1 MYKVAYRKYRP
12 MRFAD
17 VVGQPQV
24 TVTLKNELKSGRI
37 SHAYLFTGTRGTGKT
52 TCAKILAKAV
62 NCLHLQDGDPCGE
75 CEICRGLDDG
85 SVLDVVEIDAA
96 SNNGVDSIRS
106 LIEESNFTPAKTKY
120 RVYIIDEVHMLSV
133 AAFNAL
139 LKTLEEPPAHVIF
152 ILATTEVHKLLPTI
166 LSRCQRF
173 DFKHIA
179 PSEIAGRVEY
189 VTEQENASITHDAA
203 MLIARL
209 ADGALR
215 DALSILDQC
224 LGRSEE
230 ITVPVV
236 QDAVG
241 MAGRAY
247 LSGFADAVMN
257 RDAAAVMESIDTLHK
272 ASKDMSR
279 LCEELAE
286 YFRGLMLIKTMRN
299 ASQLV
304 VVSEEELAAMTD
316 QALALSLADI
326 LHALDTLQETLNK
339 MRYSNPRVELE
350 MAFMRLCSPEL
361 DSTPEALIR
370 RIEALEKGGMKVLTA
385 PVKAAA
391 TPSEPKRQPAQAA
404 AVPAPPVSAD
414 MMAKPKQDSADTGSG
429 TEKEPAPKAE
439 PDTVPETL
447 PIPDNEPAEGEFTIE
462 QEPEAEPELPG
473 QTAFDAVVQPKAS
486 AADPAALSK
495 DAERFLQWPEILDI
509 MKTSS
514 NSVAAAF
521 SGSSAFVNGVY
532 MLIKAPQIAFE
543 LLKRPSQ
550 RDKMRDAI
558 RQVTGRTYKLGPY
571 KEEEEQQEED
581 PLTVLE
587 QRAREAGI
595 PVTIEVSESQDD
607 E

>member
-139 LKTLEEPPAHVIF
+139 LKTLEEPPPHVIF

-179 PSEIAGRVEY
+179 PADIAGRVEY
-189 VTEQENASITHDAA
+189 VTEQEKASITSDAA
-203 MLIARL
+203 LLIARL

-224 LGRSEE
+224 LGRSED
-230 ITVPVV
+230 ITVSVV

-247 LSGFADAVMN
+247 LSGFADAVLK
-257 RDAAAVMESIDTLHK
+257 RDAAGVMESIDSLHK

-299 ASQLV
+299 ASGLV
-304 VVSEEELAAMTD
+304 VVSEDELAAMTD

-339 MRYSNPRVELE
+339 MRYANPRVELE
-350 MAFMRLCSPEL
+350 MAFMRLCAPEL
-361 DSTPEALIR
+361 DSRPEALIR

-385 PVKAAA
+385 PVSPPAPSAPAKRPLVQAAVPTVSADIEKPRQETAAA
-391 TPSEPKRQPAQAA
+391 TKEETQSIDGTAQNTSDASKGET
-404 AVPAPPVSAD
+404 PP
-414 MMAKPKQDSADTGSG
+414 
-429 TEKEPAPKAE
+429 
-439 PDTVPETL
+439 
-447 PIPDNEPAEGEFTIE
+447 PIPEQEPGEAEFTIE
-462 QEPEAEPELPG
+462 QEPEAELELPG
-473 QTAFDAVVQPKAS
+473 QTAFEAVMQPKAS
-486 AADPAALSK
+486 AADPAALSRE
-495 DAERFLQWPEILDI
+495 AERFLQWPEILEI
-509 MKTSS
+509 MKGSS
-514 NSVAAAF
+514 NSIAAAF
-521 SGSSAFVNGVY
+521 SGSSAFVNGGY

-558 RQVTGRTYKLGPY
+558 RQVTGQTYKLGPY

-581 PLTVLE
+581 PLTLLE

-595 PVTIEVSESQDD
+595 PVTIEENETDD
-607 E
+607 DT